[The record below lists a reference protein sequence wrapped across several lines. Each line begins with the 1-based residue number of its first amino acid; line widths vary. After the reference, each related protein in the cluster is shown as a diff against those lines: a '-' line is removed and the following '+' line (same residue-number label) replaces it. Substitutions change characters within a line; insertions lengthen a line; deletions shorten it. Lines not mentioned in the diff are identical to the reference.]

1 MSESQQQIKGDKN
14 DIVEIL
20 KKKRVASE
28 KQKKACLKASI
39 IASQK
44 RKADKIKLDMLKELE
59 ENKVDIHKILDE
71 TREKQQK
78 LKKQKELQPEEPI
91 NHNKLRNNDFCQ
103 RQTEPIDIEMEPI
116 RISLR
121 DRLRN
126 ALL

>member
-1 MSESQQQIKGDKN
+1 MSEQPVAKQRTLPEAN

-28 KQKKACLKASI
+28 KQRKSCLKASI
-39 IASQK
+39 IAAQK

-59 ENKVDIHKILDE
+59 ENKIDIHKILDE
-71 TREKQQK
+71 TREKQQNK
-78 LKKQKELQPEEPI
+78 TQLRSNELLQPIEHTEQIKMELI
-91 NHNKLRNNDFCQ
+91 NI
-103 RQTEPIDIEMEPI
+103 QTEPIKL
-116 RISLR
+116 SLK